1 MEGIELDYVPQME
14 NGLLVACF
22 EGWGNALDISMGMAH
37 FLIKKLGAEYIGKL
51 PTDPYY
57 IMKERRPL
65 IEVVDGSLQKL
76 DPPTCEFY
84 WAPEERVGRDI
95 LIVKGDEP
103 DIQWFRFADSILSLS
118 REAGVKTVASCGG
131 MLDNTHY
138 SDTVISVVASHPRIV
153 ESLPMEKPSLI
164 DYAGQSSIHSTLHFE
179 AKKRDFDCIGFY
191 CHCPAYLQ
199 GITHFGLL
207 AHLGKY
213 LAEWAGFELDTT
225 ELSTAWLDVKKQI
238 QAAIEQNPDLKN
250 FVSEIKKSR
259 GKSKLSPHKK
269 DDNVINLEDYLDL

>member
-1 MEGIELDYVPQME
+1 MEGLELDYIPRME

-22 EGWGNALDISMGMAH
+22 EGWGNALDISMGMAN
-37 FLIKKLGAEYIGKL
+37 FLVKKLGAEYVGRL

-57 IMKERRPL
+57 IMKDRRPV
-65 IEVVDGSLQKL
+65 IEVVEGNLQKL
-76 DPPTCEFY
+76 EPPQCEIY
-84 WAPEERVGRDI
+84 VASAERTGRDI

-103 DIQWFRFADSILSLS
+103 DIQWFHFADRILSLG

-138 SDTVISVVASHPRIV
+138 TETMISVVASHARIV
-153 ESLPMEKPSLI
+153 ESLPGERPSLI
-164 DYAGQSSIHSTLHFE
+164 EYAGQSSIHSTLHFE

-207 AHLGKY
+207 AHLGKL
-213 LAEWAGFELDTT
+213 LADWAGFKLDTT
-225 ELSTAWLDVKKQI
+225 ELSTAWLEVKKQI
-238 QAAIEQNPDLKN
+238 QAAIEQNPELKN
-250 FVSEIKKSR
+250 FVSELKKNR
-259 GKSKLSPHKK
+259 GKTKLSPGKK
-269 DDNVINLEDYLDL
+269 DDKVINLEDYLNL